1 MRIVRKDKK
10 KKGFT
15 LIELVAVV
23 AIIGILAA
31 ILVPKIAGYMN
42 EAKKT
47 KVIDQARKV
56 LLAVETYNM
65 KHDNKITLA
74 ESGVVTRAGE
84 GGTTVATVVA
94 KESVRKFIDPDAGD
108 DEDLFEEG
116 NALDKLPSD
125 MALSDCKEIVENRK
139 DFTLDESD
147 KFDAVIE
154 EEE

>member
-65 KHDNKITLA
+65 KHDTPFAGTKVDD
-74 ESGVVTRAGE
+74 VVKNPSIRE
-84 GGTTVATVVA
+84 
-94 KESVRKFIDPDAGD
+94 FILPGSAD
-108 DEDLFEEG
+108 DTAAMG
-116 NALDKLPSD
+116 ALDKLTRGMTLTQCTD
-125 MALSDCKEIVENRK
+125 VVENRR
-139 DFTLDESD
+139 DFKIDGNGVIT
-147 KFDAVIE
+147 AVIGTGSNNGDSAVATQ
-154 EEE
+154 